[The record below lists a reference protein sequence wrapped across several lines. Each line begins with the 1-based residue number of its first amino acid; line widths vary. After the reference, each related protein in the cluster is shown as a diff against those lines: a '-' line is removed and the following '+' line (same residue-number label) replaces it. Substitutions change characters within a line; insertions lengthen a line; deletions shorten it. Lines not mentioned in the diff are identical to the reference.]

1 MQEEKPFIEESP
13 IKYGEIFDPEKE
25 ISGLLKAPK
34 EERKQKLAEFKEK
47 LTFQKVGLARVQ
59 DILIDEIRNKPNAKI
74 EDFYHLATELGSDF
88 GMNETQKKD
97 AKETLIQYEK
107 QHNVIENIRKEF
119 PSDKDLFRGLFH
131 KAPKGKI
138 EVLVGPVSLYFKCY
152 DFEDYMTVFF
162 HERMKGSGKKR
173 DFTEEEKKEAMES
186 KGINVPSSSYPD
198 IGWAIMAENASG
210 IGNSSQSDEESKQ
223 IFTHE
228 EQHTIK
234 SFFEKEEL
242 LDPNHPSTLFP
253 IRKRFLD
260 AETEKEKEKVLE
272 EYFCAFRH
280 NAEEYAKDE
289 ILAYYK
295 DGRLPVVYE
304 RLSASK
310 EEDGDY
316 DYLAEPKKI
325 DYLWMK
331 TTDEVRALSKRVR
344 DRVLIK
350 EYKEIL
356 TSGVESIR
364 KMEAGGYDK
373 EEIIALLT
381 HEPLSK
387 WEKAVDRVLGK

>member
-1 MQEEKPFIEESP
+1 MQEEKPFIEEPP
-13 IKYGEIFDPEKE
+13 IKYGEIFDPERE
-25 ISGLLKAPK
+25 IRDILKVPK
-34 EERKQKLAEFKEK
+34 EQRRQKLTEFKEK
-47 LTFQKVGLARVQ
+47 LTFQKVGLARAQ
-59 DILIDEIRNKPNAKI
+59 DLLIDEIRHKPNGKT
-74 EDFYHLATELGSDF
+74 EDFYEMAIEMGTEF
-88 GMNETQKKD
+88 GMNETQKKET
-97 AKETLIQYEK
+97 KEILERYEK
-107 QHNVIENIRKEF
+107 QHNAIEKVRKEF
-119 PSDKDLFRGLFH
+119 PGDKELFRGLFH

-210 IGNSSQSDEESKQ
+210 VGNSSQSDEESKQ

-242 LDPNHPSTLFP
+242 LDPNHPSSLFP

-272 EYFCAFRH
+272 EYFRAFRH

-331 TTDEVRALSKRVR
+331 ATDEVRALSKRVR

-350 EYKEIL
+350 EYKETL
-356 TSGVESIR
+356 ASGVESIR

-387 WEKAVDRVLGK
+387 WKKAVDRVLEK

>member
-1 MQEEKPFIEESP
+1 MQEEKPFIEEPP

-25 ISGLLKAPK
+25 IQVLLKVPK

-59 DILIDEIRNKPNAKI
+59 DILINEIRSKPNGKI
-74 EDFYHLATELGSDF
+74 EDFYDMATEMGAEF
-88 GMNETQKKD
+88 GMNETQRKD
-97 AKETLIQYEK
+97 TKEVLARYEK
-107 QHNVIENIRKEF
+107 QHNAIENIRKEF
-119 PSDKDLFRGLFH
+119 PSDKDLFRALFN
-131 KAPKGKI
+131 KIPKGKI
-138 EVLVGPVSLYFKCY
+138 EVVVGPVSLSFKCH
-152 DFEDYMTVFF
+152 DFEDYMAVFF
-162 HERMKGSGKKR
+162 FNRMKGSGKKR
-173 DFTEEEKKEAMES
+173 DFTDEEREEAMAS
-186 KGINVPSSSYPD
+186 KGVNVPSLSYPD

-210 IGNSSQSDEESKQ
+210 VGNFSQSDKESKQ

-242 LDPNHPSTLFP
+242 LDPNHPSLLFP
-253 IRKRFLD
+253 VRKSFLD
-260 AETEKEKEKVLE
+260 AQTEAEKEKILE
-272 EYFCAFRH
+272 RYFRAFRH

-295 DGRLPVVYE
+295 DGRLSSVYE
-304 RLSASK
+304 SLA
-310 EEDGDY
+310 ETDGGNY
-316 DYLAEPKKI
+316 DYLADPKKI

-331 TTDEVRALSKRVR
+331 TSDEIRALSKRVR
-344 DRVLIK
+344 DRVLIE

-356 TSGVESIR
+356 ANGVDSVR

-381 HEPLSK
+381 HEPLAK
-387 WEKAVDRVLGK
+387 WGKAVGRVLGK